1 MGGASSHDKYL
12 RKPNVSWWEEEIPST
27 AEFEH
32 AIDVLESHN
41 WCVDYIVS
49 HCASK
54 SVQAKIANWYEND
67 LIAILKQV
75 KPSLS
80 VWCRISWY
88 PSAEQ
93 KESQK
98 IFRFNCVDKALKQ
111 GFYGMV
117 CNISTVYKMIV
128 SYGDVA

>member
-1 MGGASSHDKYL
+1 M
-12 RKPNVSWWEEEIPST
+12 T
-27 AEFEH
+27 T
-32 AIDVLESHN
+32 
-41 WCVDYIVS
+41 
-49 HCASK
+49 
-54 SVQAKIANWYEND
+54 
-67 LIAILKQV
+67 LKQV
-75 KPSLS
+75 VQSSS

-117 CNISTVYKMIV
+117 CNISTVYKTII
-128 SYGDVA
+128 SYGDVARSVGRLICNQYVWSSNPSTSSNGAVSLIGKAAVC